1 MKIWI
6 DIVIAGTVIFGS
18 MIWLILK
25 IYYYRDLY
33 ESEKRQCELYKRSE
47 SLYEKQL
54 RRCEDSLAAANNAAA
69 ADTEVI
75 RLLRKRIN
83 LLAFCLEKERK
94 LNKQKEKAP
103 DGCNQS

>member
-1 MKIWI
+1 MKVWI
-6 DIVIAGTVIFGS
+6 DIAVAGIVIFGS
-18 MIWLILK
+18 MIWLIRK

-33 ESEKRQCELYKRSE
+33 ESEKRMCELYKRSE

-54 RRCEDSLAAANNAAA
+54 RRCEDSLAAANNSAA
-69 ADTEVI
+69 ADAEVI
-75 RLLRKRIN
+75 HLLIKRIDI
-83 LLAFCLEKERK
+83 LIFWLETERD